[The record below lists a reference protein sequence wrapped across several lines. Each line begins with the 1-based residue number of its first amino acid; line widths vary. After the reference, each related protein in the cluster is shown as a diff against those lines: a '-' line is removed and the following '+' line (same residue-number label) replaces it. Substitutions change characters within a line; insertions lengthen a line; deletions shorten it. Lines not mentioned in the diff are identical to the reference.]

1 MKQQILVLLIFLGFL
16 SACEEKGPETIVFP
30 PELVLINQNDSIP
43 APCMSCPKKLVNYI
57 DLTKTNLFYAYLSEK
72 TLIKLQK
79 QHPEI
84 GIVWVFAY
92 PKKRED
98 VANSLKNRNFHF
110 AAYYDSTNIFYDINQ
125 LDTYPNEQKAIQ
137 SYFINGEK
145 IFSEAEPGIPELLER
160 QVAKLLKE
168 TD

>member
-43 APCMSCPKKLVNYI
+43 APCMSCPKKITMYV
-57 DLTKTNLFYAYLSEK
+57 DLSQKS
-72 TLIKLQK
+72 LQFPK
-79 QHPEI
+79 MIEYSLLKMQKEYPTI
-84 GIVWVFAY
+84 NIIWVFANAKSSKALTNDLEKIQFSF
-92 PKKRED
+92 P
-98 VANSLKNRNFHF
+98 V
-110 AAYYDSTNIFYDINQ
+110 YYDSTNIFYEANQ
-125 LDTYPNEQKAIQ
+125 LDSYPYEQKALQ

-160 QVAKLLKE
+160 QVAKFLREK
-168 TD
+168 